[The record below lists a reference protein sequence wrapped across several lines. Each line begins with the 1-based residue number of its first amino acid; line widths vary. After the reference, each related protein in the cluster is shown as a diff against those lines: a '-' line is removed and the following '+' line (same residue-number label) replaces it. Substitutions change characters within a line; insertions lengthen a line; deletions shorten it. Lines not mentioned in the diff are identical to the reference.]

1 MDKDWGNELKEKKLP
16 DIKYFHSS
24 LDNTKCLTD
33 DYNYAQETYDYLEC
47 EEIIDYN
54 DLYVKTDV
62 LLLGDVFIA
71 YRKKCIKFMVLTLFI
86 V

>member
-1 MDKDWGNELKEKKLP
+1 MDEDWENKLKEKKLP

-24 LDNTKCLTD
+24 LNNTKCPTD
-33 DYNYAQETYDYLEC
+33 DYNYAQEIYDYFEC

-62 LLLGDVFIA
+62 LLLVDVLTS
-71 YRKKCIKFMVLTLFI
+71 YRKKCMKFMV
-86 V
+86 